1 MVRGPDMPVI
11 SVEIAP
17 LAPGV
22 KEELIKSLTNTTSAI
37 TKIPEESFIVL
48 VKEYPAD
55 AIGVGGTPL
64 SKRL

>member
-1 MVRGPDMPVI
+1 MPVI

-17 LAPGV
+17 LATEV
-22 KEELIKSLTNTTSAI
+22 KEELIRSLTKTTAAI
-37 TKIPEESFIVL
+37 TKIPEESFVVL

-64 SKRL
+64 SKRR

>member
-1 MVRGPDMPVI
+1 MPVI

-17 LAPGV
+17 LATEV
-22 KEELIKSLTNTTSAI
+22 KEELIRSLTKTSAEI

-64 SKRL
+64 SKRR

>member
-1 MVRGPDMPVI
+1 MPVI

-17 LAPGV
+17 LTTEL
-22 KEELIKSLTNTTSAI
+22 KEELIRSLTETAAAI
-37 TKIPEESFIVL
+37 TKIHEESFVVM

-64 SKRL
+64 SKRR